1 MAILPLRSGMLPS
14 FEFFWTGL
22 MTSEPIEAKY
32 FTLGAA
38 DPLRALDVL
47 EINELIAEVIFG
59 LQNSG
64 EPVHLDLE
72 DECLQSMGQKIGKNS
87 EQFVEHLVESI
98 RTITKVSGPK
108 AVVTEFRDATKRW
121 RNLKDT
127 RPNRGL
133 DTPPALAL
141 LALLALAAEQMR
153 RTDVEGDDSDLVGAG
168 NYYTRFRQ

>member
-1 MAILPLRSGMLPS
+1 MP
-14 FEFFWTGL
+14 T
-22 MTSEPIEAKY
+22 EPIHLKY
-32 FTLGAA
+32 FSQATTVQQ
-38 DPLRALDVL
+38 RAIDVL

-72 DECLQSMGQKIGKNS
+72 DECLQSMGQKIGKS
-87 EQFVEHLVESI
+87 SKQFVEHLVESI
-98 RTITKVSGPK
+98 RTVTKVSGPK
-108 AVVTEFRDATKRW
+108 AVVSEFREATKRW

-141 LALLALAAEQMR
+141 LALFFLFGGL
-153 RTDVEGDDSDLVGAG
+153 
-168 NYYTRFRQ
+168 F